1 MKIDKNLE
9 EQTFIQTN
17 TDSDE
22 DKFKT
27 FIETNNHS
35 TSDANFNLINRDYTI
50 IIDIS
55 RSMATTDYPQGTT
68 RWVAAQKYTLA
79 LAKKCEQ
86 LDPDGITVYMFAEKF
101 QRYDFVTSSKV
112 KQIFEENNPQ
122 GGANLLT
129 VLQDAINSYFQRKAN
144 NKTKPSGETI
154 LVVTDGVSCNRIGI
168 SQAIIDASQ
177 RIDNQQELIISFIQ
191 VGYEPHIS
199 KAIKSWDD
207 ELQGNGAKFDIVN
220 SVTLDDMEKMTFTQ
234 VFINAFIDK

>member
-1 MKIDKNLE
+1 MKLDKNI
-9 EQTFIQTN
+9 EQQTLIQTN
-17 TDSDE
+17 IDSDE
-22 DKFKT
+22 NKLNK
-27 FIETNNHS
+27 FIETNNYPIL
-35 TSDANFNLINRDYTI
+35 DANSNLTNRDYTI

-55 RSMATTDYPQGTT
+55 GSMATTDYPQETT

-86 LDPDGITVYMFAEKF
+86 LDPDGITVYMFAENF

-112 KQIFEENNPQ
+112 KQIFEENKPQ
-122 GGANLLT
+122 GGANLLI
-129 VLQDAINSYFQRKAN
+129 VLQDAINNYFQRKAN

-154 LVVTDGVSCNRIGI
+154 LVITDGVSSNRIGI

-177 RIDNQQELIISFIQ
+177 RIDNKQELTISFVQ

-220 SVTLDDMEKMTFTQ
+220 SVTLDDIEKMTFTQ
-234 VFINAFIDK
+234 VLINSGQ

>member
-1 MKIDKNLE
+1 MKLDKNIE
-9 EQTFIQTN
+9 PQTFIQTN
-17 TDSDE
+17 TISDE
-22 DKFKT
+22 DKLKK

-35 TSDANFNLINRDYTI
+35 NLDANSDLINRDYTI

-55 RSMATTDYPQGTT
+55 GSMATTDYPQGTT

-86 LDPDGITVYMFAEKF
+86 LDPDGITVYMFAENF

-129 VLQDAINSYFQRKAN
+129 VLQDAINNYFQRKTN
-144 NKTKPSGETI
+144 NKIKSSGETI
-154 LVVTDGVSCNRIGI
+154 LVVTDGVSSNRIGI
-168 SQAIIDASQ
+168 SQAIIDATQ
-177 RIDNQQELIISFIQ
+177 RIDNNQELRISFIQ

-199 KAIKSWDD
+199 KAIKSWED

-220 SVTLDDMEKMTFTQ
+220 SVTLDEINKMTMTQ
-234 VFINAFIDK
+234 VFINPFTE